1 MGKGLTV
8 FTIAVLVCAS
18 LASSQPTDSRSSYDV
33 PLSLQPRYMVD
44 FPTAG
49 LPPKGGFYVDA
60 DIYGEGGV
68 LLYLGVGFA
77 RYFSFGISYG
87 GLRIIGSGD
96 PEMNPRP
103 AVQLKARII
112 EESFVIPAIALG
124 FDSQGRGGYLDSLD
138 RYLLKSRGIYAVA
151 SKNWDLLGP
160 FSAHGGISYSLEDDD
175 NNGATIF
182 LGAIK
187 TFGNFLDLRGE
198 YDFAISDD
206 WTDNPNIS
214 DDGILNISA
223 IWHVNTSFSIGIEVR
238 DILTGN
244 KVHLDDLREWN
255 RGLCIE
261 YRGIL

>member
-1 MGKGLTV
+1 
-8 FTIAVLVCAS
+8 
-18 LASSQPTDSRSSYDV
+18 
-33 PLSLQPRYMVD
+33 MVD

-49 LPPKGGFYVDA
+49 LPPRGGSYVDL

-77 RYFSFGISYG
+77 RYFSIGISYG

-96 PEMNPRP
+96 PEMNPWP

-112 EESFVIPAIALG
+112 EESFVIPAVALG
-124 FDSQGRGGYLDSLD
+124 FDSQGRGGYLDSLE

-160 FSAHGGISYSLEDDD
+160 ISAHGGISYSIEDDE
-175 NNGATIF
+175 NKGATIF

-187 TFGNFLDLRGE
+187 TFGDFLDVRAE

-206 WTDNPNIS
+206 WADSPSIE
-214 DDGILNISA
+214 DDGILNMSV
-223 IWHVNTSFSIGIEVR
+223 IWHLNTSFSIGIEAR
-238 DILTGN
+238 DIMSGN
-244 KVHLDDLREWN
+244 KVDGDDLREWN
-255 RGLCIE
+255 RGISIE

>member
-1 MGKGLTV
+1 VGKGLVV
-8 FTIAVLVCAS
+8 FTLAVLVCVS
-18 LASSQPTDSRSSYDV
+18 LASSQPPDSKSTYDV

-44 FPTAG
+44 LPTAG
-49 LPPKGGFYVDA
+49 LSPKGGFYVDS

-68 LLYLGVGFA
+68 LFYLGVGFA

-103 AVQLKARII
+103 GVQLKARII

-124 FDSQGRGGYLDSLD
+124 FDSQGRGAYIDSLD
-138 RYLLKSRGIYAVA
+138 RYLMKSRGIYAVA

-175 NNGATIF
+175 ENGATIF
-182 LGAIK
+182 LGVIK
-187 TFGNFLDLRGE
+187 TFGDFLDVRGE
-198 YDFAISDD
+198 YDFAINDS
-206 WTDNPNIS
+206 WKDNPKVS
-214 DDGILNISA
+214 DDGILNMSV

>member
-238 DILTGN
+238 DVLTGN